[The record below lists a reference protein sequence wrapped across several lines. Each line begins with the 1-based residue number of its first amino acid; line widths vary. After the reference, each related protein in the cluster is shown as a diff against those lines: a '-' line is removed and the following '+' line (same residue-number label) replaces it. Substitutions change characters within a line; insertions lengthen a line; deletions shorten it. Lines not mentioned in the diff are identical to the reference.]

1 MDREQ
6 YNRSFDDWFREAEI
20 RQPEPPF
27 NEAAWLM
34 MEALLK
40 REEKK
45 RRRFFAWW
53 WFAGLLI
60 LGYLMLY
67 SLKPGSHQMAV
78 DHQNTQPDV
87 FLPYQGS
94 EAASPEKTRQL
105 PLIPGRDVAAARQ
118 LPRAEQPSGNF
129 PIQSTVV
136 TEPGLSP
143 FTSVPYNGKQ
153 KVSVT
158 EKPET
163 TIAGVPASN
172 AGQVSPGTVKTVVPA
187 AAVSR
192 KGKSSNAKYTPES
205 TSLAANSDRST
216 YAVSGGKKQ
225 PAESAISRAAE
236 NVAATPTAR
245 DMSEI
250 KTSLRMKATAP
261 DCIDPVDG
269 EYSPPVVSIKP
280 EISKKSHFYVYA
292 AGLPE
297 WSFVPGNKLGEL
309 NIGYTGGIGY
319 RIAKRWYVQAGVA
332 FNKKK
337 YEADA
342 DDYTPKPGSYFTN
355 PNYKLQEVYADC
367 SIIEIP
373 LQFRYDISQQ
383 KKYSLFVTASLAST
397 IMKRE
402 GYDYDYLRYG
412 NQADGAY
419 TYRTNSFKLFS
430 GASVGFGYERPL
442 FKQFSIHAVPYFSIP
457 LRGVGEGSVKL
468 GSIGIQTGVRYN
480 LPF

>member
-60 LGYLMLY
+60 LGFLMLY
-67 SLKPGSHQMAV
+67 SLKPGSHQITA
-78 DHQNTQPDV
+78 DHQSSQPDV
-87 FLPYQGS
+87 FLPYQGL
-94 EAASPEKTRQL
+94 EAASPEKNEQL
-105 PLIPGRDVAAARQ
+105 PLIPGRDATVGKQ
-118 LPRAEQPSGNF
+118 LPRAELPSGNF
-129 PIQSTVV
+129 RIQPPVA
-136 TEPGLSP
+136 TEPGQPGLSP
-143 FTSVPYNGKQ
+143 VTGKPSTSG
-153 KVSVT
+153 T
-158 EKPET
+158 
-163 TIAGVPASN
+163 GVPTAN
-172 AGQVSPGTVKTVVPA
+172 AGHAVPGTLKAVVPA
-187 AAVSR
+187 AAVNRRGKTS
-192 KGKSSNAKYTPES
+192 KGNNITDAS
-205 TSLAANSDRST
+205 TTEANSERANYSVT
-216 YAVSGGKKQ
+216 SGKNQ
-225 PAESAISRAAE
+225 PAQATISRAAE
-236 NVAATPTAR
+236 NVTATPTAR
-245 DMSEI
+245 DMAEKKSGF
-250 KTSLRMKATAP
+250 LVKAIAP
-261 DCIDPVDG
+261 DCIDPLDG
-269 EYSPPVVSIKP
+269 EYTPPLVSFKP
-280 EISKKSHFYVYA
+280 DVSRKSRFYVYA

-297 WSFVPGNKLGEL
+297 WSFVPGNKLGKL

-319 RIAKRWYVQAGVA
+319 RISKRWFVQAGVA

-337 YEADA
+337 YEAEA

-383 KKYSLFVTASLAST
+383 KKYSLFVTAGLSST

-430 GASVGFGYERPL
+430 GASVGFGYERAL
-442 FKQFSIHAVPYFSIP
+442 YKQFTFHAVPYLSIP

-468 GSIGIQTGVRYN
+468 GSVGIQTGVRYN

>member
-1 MDREQ
+1 MDREH

-27 NEAAWLM
+27 NEAAWLK
-34 MEALLK
+34 METLLK

-60 LGYLMLY
+60 LGFLMLF
-67 SLKPGSHQMAV
+67 SLNPDSHQMAG
-78 DHQNTQPDV
+78 DHPNTQPDV

-94 EAASPEKTRQL
+94 DAALPEKNRQ
-105 PLIPGRDVAAARQ
+105 PLFPARDALADRQ
-118 LPRAEQPSGNF
+118 LPRAEQPAGNF
-129 PIQSTVV
+129 PIQPSLATGSG
-136 TEPGLSP
+136 EPGLSP
-143 FTSVPYNGKQ
+143 VTPSTGNRKQEQAVTGTPQTSL
-153 KVSVT
+153 
-158 EKPET
+158 
-163 TIAGVPASN
+163 AGLSNTN
-172 AGQVSPGTVKTVVPA
+172 AGHSRRGAGKSVVPA
-187 AAVSR
+187 AAVS
-192 KGKSSNAKYTPES
+192 SF
-205 TSLAANSDRST
+205 AANSGRNSNQAT
-216 YAVSGGKKQ
+216 RGKNQ
-225 PAESAISRAAE
+225 PAQNAILRAAE
-236 NVAATPTAR
+236 NISA
-245 DMSEI
+245 
-250 KTSLRMKATAP
+250 SLTTAP
-261 DCIDPVDG
+261 DCIDPETG
-269 EYSPPVVSIKP
+269 EYIPPLASIKP
-280 EISKKSHFYVYA
+280 EVSRKSRFYVYA
-292 AGLPE
+292 AALPE

-319 RIAKRWYVQAGVA
+319 RISKRWFVQAGVA

-337 YEADA
+337 YEAQA
-342 DDYTPKPGSYFTN
+342 DDYTPKEGSYFTN

-367 SIIEIP
+367 SVIEIP

-383 KKYSLFVTASLAST
+383 KKYTLFVTAGLSST

-430 GASVGFGYERPL
+430 GASVGFGYERPIY
-442 FKQFSIHAVPYFSIP
+442 KQFTFHAVPYLSIP